1 MTELIL
7 IMVIIVIVFG
17 TGRLPKIAASFG
29 KMRVNFLEG
38 LQPKETIELPG
49 QNKGPQDARKPG
61 KFEQPVEEAEI
72 SEDTP

>member
-17 TGRLPKIAASFG
+17 TGRLPRIAASFG

-38 LQPKETIELPG
+38 LQPKETIELAG
-49 QNKGPQDARKPG
+49 QGADASDGRKPG

-72 SEDTP
+72 SEENV